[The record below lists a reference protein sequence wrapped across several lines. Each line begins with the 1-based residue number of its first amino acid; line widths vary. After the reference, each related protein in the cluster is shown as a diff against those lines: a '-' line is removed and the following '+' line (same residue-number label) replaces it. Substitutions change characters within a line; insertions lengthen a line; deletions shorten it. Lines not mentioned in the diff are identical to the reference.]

1 LTTFSFVTNIPC
13 YKNTVPFCCDC
24 NPYSNDNRVY
34 DRNNFDFNDNMSVFS
49 DFESKNSYTIRIR
62 TTDKNNEFFEQSFII
77 NITDVNEAPVLKQ
90 DTFAINENA
99 LIGEFVGTVTASN
112 PESSQLL
119 NYKIIQ
125 NANVTLPFVINENT
139 GEITV
144 SSELNYANKNQYKLV
159 VIVSDNDPDSK
170 SDTNVIIINVNEVI
184 KTKQALPAKNYMS
197 PNGDGVNDYFEISNV
212 ELYKDY
218 SLTIYNEFGLVVYK
232 ALNNYNNDWDGTYN
246 GNRLQTAAYF
256 YVFKNNF
263 NGIEFKGVITIV
275 SQ

>member
-1 LTTFSFVTNIPC
+1 
-13 YKNTVPFCCDC
+13 
-24 NPYSNDNRVY
+24 
-34 DRNNFDFNDNMSVFS
+34 
-49 DFESKNSYTIRIR
+49 
-62 TTDKNNEFFEQSFII
+62 
-77 NITDVNEAPVLKQ
+77 
-90 DTFAINENA
+90 
-99 LIGEFVGTVTASN
+99 
-112 PESSQLL
+112 
-119 NYKIIQ
+119 
-125 NANVTLPFVINENT
+125 
-139 GEITV
+139 
-144 SSELNYANKNQYKLV
+144 
-159 VIVSDNDPDSK
+159 
-170 SDTNVIIINVNEVI
+170 
-184 KTKQALPAKNYMS
+184 MS